1 MRALVD
7 GLPFIVD
14 GQKRAKNILTK
25 KLGKQSETVNAHIQI
40 IMSLPT
46 IHHYHPYTTTTHTP
60 LPTIHHYHPK
70 RIYKINEKL
79 VSHMQALKAM
89 GKLKEINGY
98 TRHTPDKL
106 AVIRAD
112 LVRTDDD

>member
-46 IHHYHPYTTTTHTP
+46 IHHYHP
-60 LPTIHHYHPK
+60 K

-79 VSHMQALKAM
+79 VSHMQPLKAM

-98 TRHTPDKL
+98 TRHTPYKL
-106 AVIRAD
+106 AVIRDD

>member
-1 MRALVD
+1 
-7 GLPFIVD
+7 
-14 GQKRAKNILTK
+14 
-25 KLGKQSETVNAHIQI
+25 
-40 IMSLPT
+40 
-46 IHHYHPYTTTTHTP
+46 
-60 LPTIHHYHPK
+60 
-70 RIYKINEKL
+70 
-79 VSHMQALKAM
+79 MQALKAM